1 MTALARHARRTWR
14 AAGSLAGELPW
25 FGFADSRT
33 VLTLDGEVLSM
44 ALLAPRAAAGRSVPE
59 LAADVEDWVR
69 ILGQVPLGC
78 RLSLHAMRRPCPVPP
93 DRGEREFP
101 ASAWARREREVASRC
116 GDLRVVA
123 TWCLD
128 AGLAA
133 DGGLGRRRPSLRGLR
148 GLAGKLLGGGEAER
162 AEVSVEAACGRLRSV
177 VDGQLALVGDGA
189 RLLAPAEM
197 CEVLAD
203 LANRPGTP
211 APGPGRG
218 GDLSRRLALSDIEAH
233 RRRLEIGGESVALLA
248 LSEPPPAAGPN
259 ALRELA
265 AGLDGAWTW
274 HWEWRRL
281 STAQARSR
289 IKTARAHYFSRRF
302 SMLAH
307 AQDTQGTT
315 LAMEDL
321 AASSEADRMGAASE
335 ELEADGM
342 PYGEVA
348 AGLAIHGTAAG
359 VERRAAEAAALV
371 AGADAKCIRET
382 MGQLPAWFARLPGAP
397 RSLQFR
403 GMLASAGA
411 AACLA
416 PLWGERHGHDSC
428 RHLRADPLAVL
439 ETPARTRFRWDLFGG
454 GDVAHTLVLGATG
467 SGKSFLLNFL
477 LVNALRYRPRICVL
491 DLGGGYAPLAGLLRG
506 GYLSLDP
513 SAGAGGVSL
522 RPLDLPDTDRSL
534 HFLCAWI
541 AQLLAHGGYECS
553 GDDVGE
559 IRQRVKNTFRLDPDR
574 RRLGALAQVLPPR
587 MHAAMARWVR
597 GGAWG
602 HIFDADGAA
611 PVVMHPDFQVVDISG
626 AERHPDL
633 CAAALSWFLWRMRS
647 DIEDPA
653 ELERFKLMVV
663 DEAWRFLGDD
673 VGGAYLAEAA
683 KTWRKRNA
691 ALVMASQSAG
701 DILTSEAAPRIL
713 ESMPNRVFLSSPDLP
728 SAAAEALQLSEAEIA
743 AVRRLQPKGE
753 LYLQTRSAA
762 ADAGGIVLRLQV
774 SAMERWL
781 YTSSPAEAA
790 ERSRAIE
797 RLGSVEAAVEEL
809 AGEAGPGTGG
819 GALRRRERAGRLHA
833 A

>member
-1 MTALARHARRTWR
+1 MTPLARRARTAWR

-25 FGFADSRT
+25 FGFADERT
-33 VLTLDGEVLSM
+33 VLTFGGEVLSM
-44 ALLAPRAAAGRSVPE
+44 ALLEPRAAAGRSVAE
-59 LAADVEDWVR
+59 LAADVEGWIR
-69 ILGQVPLGC
+69 ILGQVPIGC

-93 DRGEREFP
+93 DSGETRFP
-101 ASAWARREREVASRC
+101 EAAWALREREVASRC

-123 TWCLD
+123 SWCLD

-133 DGGLGRRRPSLRGLR
+133 DGGLGRSRPSLRGLR
-148 GLAGKLLGGGEAER
+148 GLAGKLLGGGEAGR

-177 VDGQLALVGDGA
+177 VDGQLALVGEGA
-189 RLLAPAEM
+189 RLLEPAEV

-218 GDLSRRLALSDIEAH
+218 GDLARRMALSDIEAH
-233 RRRLEIGGESVALLA
+233 RRRLEIGGEAVALLS
-248 LSEPPPAAGPN
+248 LSEPPPAAGPH

-265 AGLDGAWTW
+265 SGLGGAWTW

-281 STAQARSR
+281 PTAEARSR

-307 AQDTQGTT
+307 AQETQGTT

-321 AASSEADRMGAASE
+321 AASSEAERMGAASQ

-348 AGLAIHGTAAG
+348 VGLAIHGAAAE
-359 VERRAAEAAALV
+359 VERRAGEAAALL
-371 AGADAKCIRET
+371 AGADAKSVRET

-397 RSLQFR
+397 RALQFR

-416 PLWGERHGHDSC
+416 PLWGERRGHDAC
-428 RHLRADPLAVL
+428 RHLRAEPLAVL
-439 ETPARTRFRWDLFGG
+439 ETPSGTRFRWDLFGG

-477 LVNALRYRPRICVL
+477 LVSALRYRPRICVL
-491 DLGGGYAPLAGLLRG
+491 DLGGGYAPLAGMLGG

-513 SAGAGGVSL
+513 SAGEGGVSL
-522 RPLDLPDTDRSL
+522 RPLDLPHTDRSV
-534 HFLCAWI
+534 HFLCGWI
-541 AQLLAHGGYECS
+541 AQLLALGGYECA
-553 GDDVGE
+553 GDDAGE
-559 IRQRVKNTFRLDPDR
+559 IRQRVKDTFRLDPER

-587 MHAAMARWVR
+587 MHAAMARWV
-597 GGAWG
+597 GHGAWG
-602 HIFDADGAA
+602 HVFDAEGAA
-611 PVVMHPDFQVVDISG
+611 PVALHPDFQVVDISG
-626 AERHPDL
+626 ASEYPDL
-633 CAAALSWFLWRMRS
+633 CAAALGWFLERMRS

-653 ELERFKLMVV
+653 ELERFKLLVV
-663 DEAWRFLGDD
+663 DEAWRFLGDGAA
-673 VGGAYLAEAA
+673 GGYLAEAA

-701 DILTSEAAPRIL
+701 DVLASEAAPRIL
-713 ESMPNRVFLSSPDLP
+713 ESVPNRIFLAIPDLP
-728 SAAAEALQLSEAEIA
+728 GSAAEALQLSPAEIA

-753 LYLQTRSAA
+753 LYLQTRSAVA
-762 ADAGGIVLRLQV
+762 GAGGVVLRLQV
-774 SAMERWL
+774 TGSEYWL
-781 YTSSPAEAA
+781 YTSSPPEAA
-790 ERSRAIE
+790 RRARAVE
-797 RLGSVEAAVEEL
+797 RLGSVEAAVAEL
-809 AGEAGPGTGG
+809 AGEGGPGTG
-819 GALRRRERAGRLHA
+819 GALRRREREGRRHA